1 MIQKQVAH
9 IVRRMIA
16 GETPTKQ
23 EAGKIWELLEQI
35 NVVPPMS
42 EIATFAE
49 ELAWTDSGKRLGELC
64 SGWTCERLQRQA
76 KQPNGPHG
84 PSEAQ
89 KRRFQR
95 IAMGAGDVVD
105 VELPKPAK

>member
-16 GETPTKQ
+16 GETPNKQ
-23 EAGKIWELLEQI
+23 EASQIWEFLEQI

-42 EIATFAE
+42 ELATYAE
-49 ELAWTDSGKRLGELC
+49 ELAWKDSGKPLAKLC
-64 SGWTCERLQRQA
+64 KEWTCERLQRQA
-76 KQPNGPHG
+76 KLPNGPQT

-89 KRRFQR
+89 KKRFQE
-95 IAMGAGDVVD
+95 IAMGAGDLERREQ
-105 VELPKPAK
+105 VE